1 MIMIDSNVLHK
12 ICSAYTSAYYTTCIP
27 LALPFS
33 LFLSIVMDQ
42 FKSFACNAIWHTRNH
57 AIIASKKKRLSAI
70 E

>member
-33 LFLSIVMDQ
+33 LFLSIVI
-42 FKSFACNAIWHTRNH
+42 KSFACDAIWHTRNH
-57 AIIASKKKRLSAI
+57 AIIASKKKRISAI